1 MTLPPR
7 AQSAVQGAS
16 VRNLQKV
23 RSFHGLQ
30 GTWGGQT
37 VRLQVI
43 TFLELLRFLKRY
55 CYKGGVGARQ
65 DRRAAE
71 YFPQSSRRKQLSA
84 ITSLDLQRLL
94 EGFPLNRISPAYR
107 ILLHQNYF
115 DMLQHASSHST
126 TGLRLPQGQF
136 IGGSTNFVGTVEVQR
151 MQKKKSVMRE
161 T

>member
-16 VRNLQKV
+16 VRNLQEV

-37 VRLQVI
+37 DRLQVT

-55 CYKGGVGARQ
+55 CYKGGVGARPG
-65 DRRAAE
+65 RRAAE
-71 YFPQSSRRKQLSA
+71 YFPQSSRQKWLSA

-94 EGFPLNRISPAYR
+94 EGFPFDRISPAYR
-107 ILLHQNYF
+107 NLLHQINF
-115 DMLQHASSHST
+115 DL
-126 TGLRLPQGQF
+126 L
-136 IGGSTNFVGTVEVQR
+136 
-151 MQKKKSVMRE
+151 
-161 T
+161 